1 VTDAPDRPD
10 TPPPNPWADAL
21 VAADLLALD
30 PAGLGG
36 ARLRGRPGPAR
47 DRWLA
52 RLAEG
57 LPAGAPVR
65 KIPAHATEERLLG
78 GLDLAAT
85 LSAGRPV
92 ARRGLLAEADG
103 GVAVL
108 AMAERAAPVTAAH
121 LAMAL
126 DTGAVRVEREG
137 LGGSAPARIAVVAL
151 DEGAEDGEA
160 PPPALVERLAFDLPL
175 ERVRPAPAD
184 APARLEAARARLGG
198 VGVPEPLVQALCAAS
213 LALGVHSPRGVIFAL
228 RAARGLAAL
237 GDRPEAT
244 EADAALAA
252 RLVLGPRAT
261 QLPAD
266 DAPDEPPPDEP
277 PPDTPPDAPPDEAPS
292 PEQMAEQL
300 ADMLVAAARATL
312 PAGLLAKLRQA
323 EAARG
328 RAPASGTAGAMRK
341 ALARGRPV
349 GVRPG
354 RPEGGRRLD
363 LVETL
368 RAAAPWQPLRRRE
381 GVQGAARVLV
391 RREDFRIRR
400 FKRPAE
406 TVTIFVVD
414 ASGSSAAQRMG
425 EAKGAVE
432 LLLAESYVRRDRVAL
447 VAFRGAGAQL
457 LLPPTRSL
465 ARAKREL
472 AGLPGGGGT
481 PLALGIEAGLLEA
494 EGARRHG
501 WTPTLVILTDGRANL
516 RRDGQGGR
524 AAAMAEAEAAARQV
538 RLLGITAILIDTSPR
553 PNPDAARLALA
564 MDARYLPLPRADAST
579 VTAAI
584 RG

>member
-1 VTDAPDRPD
+1 VTD
-10 TPPPNPWADAL
+10 TPPPDPWADAL
-21 VAADLLALD
+21 IAADLLALD

-47 DRWLA
+47 DLWLD
-52 RLAEG
+52 RLRAG
-57 LPAGAPVR
+57 LPKGAPLR

-85 LSAGRPV
+85 LAAGRPV
-92 ARRGLLAEADG
+92 ARLGLLAEADG

-108 AMAERAAPVTAAH
+108 AMAERAAPVLAAH
-121 LAMAL
+121 LSVAL
-126 DTGAVRVEREG
+126 DTGAIRVEREG
-137 LGGSAPARIAVVAL
+137 MGGSAPARIAVVAL
-151 DEGAEDGEA
+151 DEGIEA
-160 PPPALVERLAFDLPL
+160 DEVPPAALCERLAFDLPL
-175 ERVRPAPAD
+175 ERIRPAPRGPAPDHD
-184 APARLEAARARLGG
+184 ALRAALAA
-198 VGVPEPLVQALCAAS
+198 VVVPDALVEALCGAS
-213 LALGVHSPRGVIFAL
+213 VALGVESPRALLFAV

-237 GDRPEAT
+237 DGRTEAS
-244 EADAALAA
+244 EADAATAA

-261 QLPAD
+261 QLPAEEQ
-266 DAPDEPPPDEP
+266 PDEPPPDEP
-277 PPDTPPDAPPDEAPS
+277 PPDEPPPETPPDEAPS
-292 PEQMAEQL
+292 PEDMAEQL
-300 ADMLVAAARATL
+300 AELLIAAARAAL
-312 PAGLLAKLRQA
+312 PAGLLAKLRAA
-323 EAARG
+323 ELSRG
-328 RAPASGTAGAMRK
+328 RAPASGSAGAMRRTM
-341 ALARGRPV
+341 LRGRPV

-354 RPEGGRRLD
+354 LPEGGKRLD

-381 GVQGAARVLV
+381 AQAAVARVLV
-391 RREDFRIRR
+391 RRDDFRIRR

-414 ASGSSAAQRMG
+414 ASGSSAAQRLG

-447 VAFRGAGAQL
+447 VAFRGQGAQL

-481 PLALGIEAGLLEA
+481 PLALGIDAGLAEA

-501 WTPTLVILTDGRANL
+501 WTPTLVVLTDAKANV

-538 RLLGITAILIDTSPR
+538 RLLGIAAILIDTSPR

-564 MDARYLPLPRADAST
+564 MDARYLPLPRADAAT

-584 RG
+584 RQGG